1 MLVPLFYISLCVFYG
16 LFKLKLAGYYAL
28 YKEHTDAPTLIFHAL
43 YMIPHVGTVQEC
55 RPLSATTS
63 FNL

>member
-1 MLVPLFYISLCVFYG
+1 MLVPLFYISFCVFYG

-43 YMIPHVGTVQEC
+43 
-55 RPLSATTS
+55 
-63 FNL
+63 